1 MSRDYEPII
10 KHNDEQSDWKGE
22 ERRRKVRRQGEDRR
36 EMIRF
41 ELDKD
46 DRRSGEER
54 RKDIKSAWDSG
65 TTI

>member
-10 KHNDEQSDWKGE
+10 KHNHARANWNGE
-22 ERRRKVRRQGEDRR
+22 ERRRDIRRIGEDRR

-54 RKDIKSAWDSG
+54 RKDIKSAWDTG
-65 TTI
+65 TNI